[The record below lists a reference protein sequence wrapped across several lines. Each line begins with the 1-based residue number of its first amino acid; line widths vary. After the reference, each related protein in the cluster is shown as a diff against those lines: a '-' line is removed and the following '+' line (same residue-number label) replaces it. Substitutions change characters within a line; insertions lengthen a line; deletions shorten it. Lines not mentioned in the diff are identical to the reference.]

1 MTEKIK
7 SLADQIRE
15 QIRNE
20 TAGTTESAQL
30 PDTDPGSSELEQDNK
45 KKKKSGTIKAV
56 SSVHTDAEILL
67 FFSALDNFTYKGSQK
82 SLIRVDTKTM
92 NLLKRLKLAKG
103 IDMNKFI
110 VYSLHWF
117 ISQHPW
123 LPSHI
128 QETLKNSD
136 I

>member
-1 MTEKIK
+1 MAEEIK

-15 QIRNE
+15 QIRTE
-20 TAGTTESAQL
+20 TAPSAGADQVAAV
-30 PDTDPGSSELEQDNK
+30 ELDLAVEPSNK
-45 KKKKSGTIKAV
+45 KQKRPGAAKAAATG
-56 SSVHTDAEILL
+56 HTDAEIML
-67 FFSALDNFTYKGSQK
+67 FFSVLDSFKFNGSQK

-110 VYSLHWF
+110 VYSLHCF
-117 ISQHPW
+117 IAQHPW